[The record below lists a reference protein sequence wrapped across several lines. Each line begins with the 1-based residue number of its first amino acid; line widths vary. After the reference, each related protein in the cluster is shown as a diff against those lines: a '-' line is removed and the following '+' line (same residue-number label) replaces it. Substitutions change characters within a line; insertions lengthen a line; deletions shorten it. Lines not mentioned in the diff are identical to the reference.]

1 MIVGAEPD
9 MLKDKSR
16 SSKIFQIILFAFS
29 VGLLIYF
36 CISDNNLIVLLQSV
50 PSMNIFWLSGA
61 LICVLLGWVFDSL
74 IIKTL
79 IDQAFDT
86 DYGFKHAFKVTM
98 VGQYFNSVTP
108 YAVAGQPMQFLALIR
123 QGITSGIAISA
134 LVRKFLVYQTSITCY
149 SLAVIIVKY
158 SFFRSKIQDFM
169 ALAFIG
175 FLYQAAIVV
184 ILILFTYCPNFTSR
198 LIYGVVWLLNR
209 FKIVKKPE
217 ETEKRVKDQLEFYI
231 QNNKAMQ
238 GNRKLMLRVYLI
250 TFFQLTV
257 MFSVPFF
264 IYKAF
269 RCPGAPIFN
278 MIAAQSF
285 VTMISSYTP
294 LPGAAGAA
302 EGSFLVIF
310 QMFFSSSII
319 KQAMLLWRLITYY
332 SCIIVGAFF
341 AGFDKKREKLKSVL
355 HAGKKSG
362 RGEKAEDTADTGTIP
377 PKMEE

>member
-1 MIVGAEPD
+1 MMKG
-9 MLKDKSR
+9 KSI
-16 SSKIFQIILFAFS
+16 SSKVFQIILFAFS
-29 VGLLIYF
+29 VGLLVYF
-36 CISDNNLIVLLQSV
+36 CISDNNLVVLLQSV

-61 LICVLLGWVFDSL
+61 LTCVFLGWVLDSL

-79 IDQAFDT
+79 VAQAFDT

-108 YAVAGQPMQFLALIR
+108 YAVAGQPMQFLTLVR
-123 QGITSGIAISA
+123 QGVASGIAIST

-158 SFFRSKIQDFM
+158 SFFRSKIQGFM

-175 FLYQAAIVV
+175 FLYQAASVV

-198 LIYGVVWLLNR
+198 LIYGVIWLLNR

-238 GNRKLMLRVYLI
+238 GNRKLMLRVYII

-310 QMFFSSSII
+310 QMFFSGSII

-332 SCIIVGAFF
+332 SSIIVGAFF
-341 AGFDKKREKLKSVL
+341 AGFDNKREKLKSVL
-355 HAGKKSG
+355 HVGKKSG
-362 RGEKAEDTADTGTIP
+362 RGEKAESAEKTGTIP

>member
-1 MIVGAEPD
+1 M
-9 MLKDKSR
+9 MKDKSK
-16 SSKIFQIILFAFS
+16 SSKIFQAVLFAFS
-29 VGLLIYF
+29 VGLLVYF
-36 CISDNNLIVLLQSV
+36 CISDNNLVVLMQSV
-50 PSMNIFWLSGA
+50 PSMNIFWLSCA
-61 LICVLLGWVFDSL
+61 LACVVLGWMLDGL
-74 IIKTL
+74 NIKTL
-79 IDQAFDT
+79 VAQAFHAS
-86 DYGFKHAFKVTM
+86 YGYKQAFKVTM

-108 YAVAGQPMQFLALIR
+108 YAVAGQPMQLLALIR
-123 QGITSGIAISA
+123 QGVASGIAISA

-158 SFFRSKIQDFM
+158 SFFRSKIQGFM

-175 FLYQAAIVV
+175 FLYQAASVV

-209 FKIVKKPE
+209 FKIVKKPA
-217 ETEKRVKDQLEFYI
+217 ETEKKVKGQLEFFI
-231 QNNKAMQ
+231 ENNNAMQ
-238 GNRKLMLRVYLI
+238 SNRKLMVRVYVI

-257 MFSVPFF
+257 MFLIPFF

-269 RCPGAPIFN
+269 RCPGAPVFD

-310 QMFFSSSII
+310 QMFFDDGVI
-319 KQAMLLWRLITYY
+319 KKAMLLWRLITYY
-332 SCIIVGAFF
+332 SSIIVGAFF
-341 AGFDKKREKLKSVL
+341 AGFDKKREKMKSVL
-355 HAGKKSG
+355 NTYGGKTKDAAAG
-362 RGEKAEDTADTGTIP
+362 TAAPTTEGQV
-377 PKMEE
+377 K